1 MSNSCLVILTL
12 NTLLSSTS
20 LSVTAS
26 ETSSPPE
33 LNLAEIS
40 TKGTMAQPFVP
51 GEVLIKFRPSVS
63 RERIDAILKEN
74 GTALMARIKGS
85 GVHRVRIVGKDAVE
99 SVVKKLS
106 ALQEV
111 EYAEPNFRFRTQ

>member
-1 MSNSCLVILTL
+1 
-12 NTLLSSTS
+12 
-20 LSVTAS
+20 
-26 ETSSPPE
+26 
-33 LNLAEIS
+33 
-40 TKGTMAQPFVP
+40 
-51 GEVLIKFRPSVS
+51 VS